1 MLAALLQALPAPARL
16 VLLGDRDQLAS
27 VEAGAVM
34 AELCAPGSLL
44 APQTVTLQA
53 GHRFAGPIAELAS
66 AVNQGDAPRAQALL
80 DSGGAELALV
90 DTRSPEPLWRLAAG
104 ANGHGAFA
112 ALLRQRSD
120 DAAAFESWLR
130 ALLQAF
136 DGFRLLTAV
145 REGPFGSVAL
155 NARLTEALGHRP
167 GADGWY
173 EGRPVMVTRNEP
185 SLDVFNGDVGVAI
198 TPPPG
203 SSGGQAL
210 RVWFFDGATLRS
222 VAAARLSAVETAY
235 ALTVHKSQGSEFAH
249 VALVL
254 PAEDAPV
261 LTRELVYTGITR
273 ARQRL
278 TLVAPKP
285 ALLAAALQRRTR
297 RYSGLAQALSPAPD
311 ASDSGDHPV

>member
-1 MLAALLQALPAPARL
+1 
-16 VLLGDRDQLAS
+16 
-27 VEAGAVM
+27 
-34 AELCAPGSLL
+34 
-44 APQTVTLQA
+44 
-53 GHRFAGPIAELAS
+53 
-66 AVNQGDAPRAQALL
+66 
-80 DSGGAELALV
+80 
-90 DTRSPEPLWRLAAG
+90 
-104 ANGHGAFA
+104 
-112 ALLRQRSD
+112 
-120 DAAAFESWLR
+120 
-130 ALLQAF
+130 
-136 DGFRLLTAV
+136 
-145 REGPFGSVAL
+145 
-155 NARLTEALGHRP
+155 
-167 GADGWY
+167 
-173 EGRPVMVTRNEP
+173 
-185 SLDVFNGDVGVAI
+185 VAI

-254 PAEDAPV
+254 PADDVPV